1 MAASAR
7 QELRRQ
13 GVVQD
18 DVLMLLGSALTLMG
32 NAMTLVG
39 ATIDVRSLHDPQ
51 IMLFSTAMCTLSAVY
66 GSYLL
71 PRSRHGR
78 SRYVRTKLGF

>member
-1 MAASAR
+1 
-7 QELRRQ
+7 
-13 GVVQD
+13 
-18 DVLMLLGSALTLMG
+18 MLLGTALILMG

-39 ATIDVRSLHDPQ
+39 ATLDGRSHHNPQ

-71 PRSRHGR
+71 PRFRHRR
-78 SRYVRTKLGF
+78 SRYVCTKLGFYMC